1 MPGEWGSQHLLRQAR
16 RRAEDQHQ
24 LAQAALRM
32 EEDMMHAYMR
42 YCNAEPR
49 SEAG

>member
-1 MPGEWGSQHLLRQAR
+1 MSVARLGCWLLTG
-16 RRAEDQHQ
+16 
-24 LAQAALRM
+24 AAFVV